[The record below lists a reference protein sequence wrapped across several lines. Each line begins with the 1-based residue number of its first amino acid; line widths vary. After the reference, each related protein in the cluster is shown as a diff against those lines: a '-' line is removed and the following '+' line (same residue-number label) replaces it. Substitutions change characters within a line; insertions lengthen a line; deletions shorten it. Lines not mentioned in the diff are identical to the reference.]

1 MVIRRSPSSHLQR
14 SWQVPCL
21 DMWLWNGR
29 KEACSL
35 VRSRGF
41 WELGILDSGP
51 NSAGPCAQTYPS
63 LGFSFPICTLDHL

>member
-1 MVIRRSPSSHLQR
+1 
-14 SWQVPCL
+14 
-21 DMWLWNGR
+21 MWLWNGR